1 MVTEFTLRKIS
12 KLVSKIDSRVHTLQQ
27 DVRKNITVS
36 VVIHDNVDSMLA
48 KATDARDEYGDDLE
62 TLQSL
67 IDARVVLRGALGSA
81 NQTAGI
87 NYAVT
92 ELRGLEQKLA
102 VVSSLLKTVPDETQ
116 LSKDT
121 LARRMSARASA
132 QGKATIDVGYGGR
145 YRDGDSDSATLPV
158 LTDQDIDALKV
169 SEKTFK
175 NAIEVTH
182 DKLEHLNSSVG
193 IELPDDVIETLTDLE
208 ILGL

>member
-1 MVTEFTLRKIS
+1 MTTEFTLRKIS
-12 KLVSKIDSRVHTLQQ
+12 KLVSKIDGRVHALQR

-36 VVIHDNVDSMLA
+36 VVIHDSVDSMLA
-48 KATDARDEYGDDLE
+48 KATDARDDYGVDLE

-67 IDARVVLRGALGSA
+67 LDARVVLRGALGSA

-121 LARRMSARASA
+121 LARRMNARAMA

-145 YRDGDSDSATLPV
+145 YRDGDSDSVTLPV
-158 LTDQDIDALKV
+158 LLDQDVEELKAA
-169 SEKTFK
+169 EKTFK
-175 NAIEVTH
+175 NAIEATH